1 MAAHLPWDELVPLH
15 YAALFR
21 YAYRL
26 TGSRSDA
33 EDLTQEAFCSAQAK
47 QSQLREPERV
57 KSWLFSILH
66 NAFLLQQR
74 RRRQARF
81 HSWDEWVEQDITM
94 AEAAELPV
102 EVEQLQ
108 AALMEIPDTF
118 RAVLVLYY
126 FEEFSYQE
134 IADQLKIPLGTVMSR
149 LARAKRFLKTRLLS
163 RDRTLE
169 HEE

>member
-1 MAAHLPWDELVPLH
+1 MAAHLNWDELVPLH

-26 TGSRSDA
+26 TGSRGDA
-33 EDLTQEAFCSAQAK
+33 EDLTQEAFCSAQTK
-47 QSQLREPERV
+47 QAQLREPERV

-74 RRRQARF
+74 RKRTARF
-81 HSWDEWVEQDITM
+81 TAWDDWVSQQVTTQ
-94 AEAAELPV
+94 AVPELPV
-102 EVEQLQ
+102 ELEELQ

-134 IADQLKIPLGTVMSR
+134 MAEQLKIPLGTVMSR
-149 LARAKRFLKTRLLS
+149 LARAKQFLKARLLS

-169 HEE
+169 HDE